1 MAANNY
7 FQEYLVFRTR
17 DLDADRVPRRCVVCE
32 VNPSLFAY
40 EKRMDSRSVRKESG
54 YCCTS
59 CAFNMLVKLANEET
73 RSLAALTRTSA
84 RRRNGDRILSETV
97 SSSSWPNL
105 RLRQEGRLFGNS
117 NADEVLTHPAARN
130 QKDNEIQK
138 DAG

>member
-1 MAANNY
+1 SARPLGCTTSRARYSDVGGTEMAANNH

-40 EKRMDSRSVRKESG
+40 EKRMDSRSVCKEGG

-73 RSLAALTRTSA
+73 RSFGALTRTSA
-84 RRRNGDRILSETV
+84 RRRNGDRILSE
-97 SSSSWPNL
+97 L
-105 RLRQEGRLFGNS
+105 
-117 NADEVLTHPAARN
+117 
-130 QKDNEIQK
+130 
-138 DAG
+138 

>member
-1 MAANNY
+1 MRVRAAIGLHNINSALFGRGGTEMAANNY

-84 RRRNGDRILSETV
+84 RRRNGDRILSEM
-97 SSSSWPNL
+97 
-105 RLRQEGRLFGNS
+105 
-117 NADEVLTHPAARN
+117 
-130 QKDNEIQK
+130 
-138 DAG
+138 